1 MYVGA
6 QHGQVCAS
14 GQTEPPSQVKRPG
27 DILMLENQG
36 FHLVLSKRASQPFPQ
51 GGSPGSWVPLT
62 TRGKKGRKMISV
74 EHHLLFFFL
83 STLSSNTSH
92 PNT

>member
-1 MYVGA
+1 MVIGILCLLTGREGMYVGA

-14 GQTEPPSQVKRPG
+14 GQTDPPSQVKRPG

-36 FHLVLSKRASQPFPQ
+36 FHLVLSKRSSNPFPQ

-62 TRGKKGRKMISV
+62 TRGKEGKKNDIC
-74 EHHLLFFFL
+74 
-83 STLSSNTSH
+83 
-92 PNT
+92 